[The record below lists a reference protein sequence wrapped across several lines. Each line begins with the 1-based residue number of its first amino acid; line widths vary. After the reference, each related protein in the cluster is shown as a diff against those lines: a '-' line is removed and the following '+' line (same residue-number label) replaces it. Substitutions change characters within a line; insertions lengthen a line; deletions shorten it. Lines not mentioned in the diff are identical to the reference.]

1 MMGGGWWE
9 LSLSKVLFKSA
20 IKQAQLLEDSLM
32 GCWLTFQSDHEKEF
46 AEISDFI
53 EGHPFFC
60 HMPNKLKKL
69 LEMSLRRETFI
80 FDTVL
85 IKQGEPVQGLHF
97 ILK

>member
-1 MMGGGWWE
+1 MIY
-9 LSLSKVLFKSA
+9 VQNNFKA
-20 IKQAQLLEDSLM
+20 KLYLTIKQCKNCFFCLQTD
-32 GCWLTFQSDHEKEF
+32 TEKEF

-53 EGHPFFC
+53 DLHPFFS
-60 HMPNKLKKL
+60 HMPTKLKKL
-69 LEMSLRRETFI
+69 LEMSLRKETFI